1 MFVDPGTFS
10 AGRGDADALRR
21 ITPSRRALIGA
32 TAAGLVTA
40 GVASLLPSTG
50 STQTTRTDLGKTLIA
65 YFSLTGNTRA
75 VANQIRQ
82 TTQGELFEIR
92 TTYAYPDAYRA
103 TTDQAKR
110 EQEENARPTLAAD
123 VEGIESYDTVFLGF
137 PNWWTT
143 MPMTLFT
150 FLERHRLSGKT
161 IAPFCTHE
169 GSRFGQSLT
178 DIRTL
183 CPNARLLD
191 GLALRGGASGYV
203 QSDAARQEIADWL
216 RRL

>member
-1 MFVDPGTFS
+1 MIVDPRTVGS
-10 AGRGDADALRR
+10 SRRNADAPRQM
-21 ITPSRRALIGA
+21 TPSRRSLIGA
-32 TAAGLVTA
+32 TAAGLIA
-40 GVASLLPSTG
+40 SGVASLLPSTL
-50 STQTTRTDLGKTLIA
+50 SAQATRTSLGKTLIA
-65 YFSLTGNTRA
+65 CFSRTGNTRE

-82 TTQGELFEIR
+82 TTQGDLFEIR
-92 TTYAYPDAYRA
+92 TTYAYPAAYRA

-110 EQEENARPTLAAD
+110 EQEENARPALAAD
-123 VEGIESYDTVFLGF
+123 VEAIESYDTVFLGF

-143 MPMTLFT
+143 MPMALFT